1 MGEEPPAGGSSSA
14 RRLVEA
20 GYDAIAERYA
30 AWTITGNP
38 AEEFVRDLDA
48 RLPDGADVLEL
59 GCGNGTP
66 GAVVL
71 ARRHRYTGVDIS
83 VVQLE
88 RARARVPGATFVQAD
103 YTTLELEPDSL
114 DAVAAILTL
123 NHVPRREHAEL
134 LRRIA
139 GWLRPGGLF
148 LVSLGTDDGPDV
160 VEPDWLGAPMFFS
173 HFDAETNRK
182 LLREAGVELV
192 RDEVVPMIEEGFGE
206 TRFLWVLA
214 RRPK

>member
-1 MGEEPPAGGSSSA
+1 VTEPSEIV
-14 RRLVEA
+14 RV
-20 GYDAIAERYA
+20 GYDAIVGRYA
-30 AWTITGNP
+30 EWTITGNP
-38 AEEFVRDLDA
+38 AEELVRDLDA

-59 GCGNGTP
+59 GCGNGKP

-71 ARRHRYTGVDIS
+71 AKRHRYTGVDIS
-83 VVQLE
+83 MAQLE

-134 LRRIA
+134 LRRIS

-182 LLREAGVELV
+182 LLREAGFELV

-214 RRPK
+214 RKPK